1 MAKIDTSTIE
11 GFEAMSPED
20 KLTALLGLEIPDP
33 VDMKQFVSKA
43 NFDKTSSELAAA
55 KKQLAA
61 KMTDDERKAQEAEQK
76 QSDLEQKY
84 EALLRESEIAKHKA
98 NFLAKGYSEKLADEA
113 AVALYDHDNVKLFAC
128 METFIS
134 DHDKA
139 LKAEVIKGTPKPG
152 AGNAGGA
159 TEPEKPKGVEIAE
172 RIGKQM
178 AATNDA
184 AAKIRAQFT
193 GGMTNG

>member
-1 MAKIDTSTIE
+1 MAKIDTSTIQ
-11 GFEAMSPED
+11 GFDEMSAED
-20 KLTALLGLEIPDP
+20 KLTALLGLEIPGA

-61 KMTDDERKAQEAEQK
+61 KMTDDERKAQEAQQK

-84 EALLRESEIAKHKA
+84 EALLRDSEIAKQKA
-98 NFLAKGYSEKLADEA
+98 NFLAKGYSEKLAEEA

-159 TEPEKPKGVEIAE
+159 TEDDKPRSVKLAE
-172 RIGKQM
+172 ALGKRNAELNKS
-178 AATNDA
+178 AAD
-184 AAKIRAQFT
+184 IRARYT